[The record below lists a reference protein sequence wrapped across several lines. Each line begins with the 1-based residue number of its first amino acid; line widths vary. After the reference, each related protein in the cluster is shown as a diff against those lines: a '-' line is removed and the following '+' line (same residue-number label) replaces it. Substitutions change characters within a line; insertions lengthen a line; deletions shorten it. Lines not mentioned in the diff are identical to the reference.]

1 MHVHSSGQ
9 EFGFAVSHSCRPEGM
24 IRVPNSPDESQAYA
38 WEAIHN
44 GPVPAAMHP
53 SHAWLRG
60 ILSPCALVSCT
71 SPCLEVREARWTNI
85 FTSWKG
91 TIFPDVAL

>member
-1 MHVHSSGQ
+1 MHVHASGQ

-44 GPVPAAMHP
+44 GP
-53 SHAWLRG
+53 
-60 ILSPCALVSCT
+60 
-71 SPCLEVREARWTNI
+71 
-85 FTSWKG
+85 
-91 TIFPDVAL
+91 